1 MSKLR
6 VLSGIQPSGK
16 LTLGNY
22 IGAMRNFV
30 AMQHEHDCYFM
41 IVDLHAISV
50 PQEPASLR
58 EQSEAVAALF
68 VAAGIDPAR
77 AAVFMQS
84 HVPAHAE
91 LGWLMTTLA
100 YMGELER
107 MTQYKDK
114 SAGKEAIGAGLFVY
128 PALMAADILL
138 YETNL
143 VPVGDDQKQ
152 HLELTRDLA
161 GRFNHRFGDTFVIPE
176 PYIPKVG
183 ARIMSLDDGTK
194 KMSKSN
200 PNPGSYIALLDT
212 PDEVRKKISRA
223 KTDLGREIAFD
234 PAGKPEISNLMA
246 IYAQCSGQTPLQIQA
261 AYEGQGYGAFKKDL
275 AEAVVTTLAPIQAR
289 YNEIR
294 SSGEIRDIVR
304 DGARRAN
311 EIAEAT
317 LDKVKAA
324 MGFLPR
330 QR

>member
-22 IGAMRNFV
+22 IGAMKNFV
-30 AMQHEHDCYFM
+30 ALQEEYDCFYM
-41 IVDLHAISV
+41 VVDLHAVTV
-50 PQEPASLR
+50 PQEPAALR

-68 VAAGIDPAR
+68 VAAGLDPAQ
-77 AAVFMQS
+77 AAIFLQS

-91 LGWLMTTLA
+91 LGWLMTTLS

-107 MTQYKDK
+107 MTQFKDK
-114 SAGKEAIGAGLFVY
+114 SEGKEAIGAGLFVY
-128 PALMAADILL
+128 PSLMAADILL
-138 YETNL
+138 YDSNL

-161 GRFNHRFGDTFVIPE
+161 GRFNYRFGDTLVVPE

-200 PNPGSYIALLDT
+200 PNAGSYIALLDT
-212 PDEVRKKISRA
+212 PDDIRKKISRA
-223 KTDLGREIAFD
+223 KTDLGREIVFD
-234 PAGKPEISNLMA
+234 IQNKPEVSNLMS
-246 IYAQCSGQTPLQIQA
+246 IYSQCSGQTLEQIQA

-275 AEAVVTTLAPIQAR
+275 AEVVVAALEPLQQKYR
-289 YNEIR
+289 DIR
-294 SSGEIRDIVR
+294 SSGAIREILR
-304 DGARRAN
+304 DGAERASAV
-311 EIAEAT
+311 AEKT
-317 LDKVKAA
+317 LARVKDA
-324 MGFLPR
+324 MGFLPPLR
-330 QR
+330 